1 MKKNLNALILLL
13 AASVFVMACGLV
25 SLGADEPTAPD
36 DPGIIE
42 EPVAEAEPTPVPD
55 MDLTDLVLTSQ
66 DFPDV
71 AFEDISLADM
81 GMSEADL
88 NSEDFTVESFFALLE
103 STNFEMVMG
112 FTTLLKSPL
121 DRAGFDLVLNQ
132 PNILLDS
139 FLGGMGDMNASD
151 PAELPEFTDTV
162 GDSSAGM
169 TVVADIE
176 GISMRVDM
184 VVFRNESIGAFLIT
198 MYLDGQT
205 PLVTLMDV
213 AQKFDGK
220 IEAFLASQ

>member
-1 MKKNLNALILLL
+1 
-13 AASVFVMACGLV
+13 
-25 SLGADEPTAPD
+25 
-36 DPGIIE
+36 
-42 EPVAEAEPTPVPD
+42 
-55 MDLTDLVLTSQ
+55 
-66 DFPDV
+66 
-71 AFEDISLADM
+71 
-81 GMSEADL
+81 
-88 NSEDFTVESFFALLE
+88 
-103 STNFEMVMG
+103 MVMG

-132 PNILLDS
+132 PNILLES
-139 FLGGMGDMNASD
+139 FLGGMGDMSASE

-169 TVVADIE
+169 TVVADVE
-176 GISMRVDM
+176 GVDMRVDV

-205 PLVTLMDV
+205 PPVTLMDV

>member
-1 MKKNLNALILLL
+1 MKKNLNVLFLLL
-13 AASVFVMACGLV
+13 VVSVFIMACGLAG
-25 SLGADEPTAPD
+25 LGADEPAAPA
-36 DPGIIE
+36 DPDTVE

-66 DFPDV
+66 DFPDA
-71 AFEDISLADM
+71 AFANISLADM

-88 NSEDFTVESFFALLE
+88 NSEEFTVESFFALLE

-139 FLGGMGDMNASD
+139 FLGGMGDMSAND
-151 PAELPEFTDTV
+151 PEELPEFTDTV

-169 TVVADIE
+169 TVVTDAE
-176 GISMRVDM
+176 GMAMRIDM
-184 VVFRNESIGAFLIT
+184 VVFRNDSIGAFLIT
-198 MYLDGQT
+198 MYLEGQT
-205 PLVTLMDV
+205 PPVPLMDV
-213 AQKFDGK
+213 AKKFDGK
-220 IEAFLASQ
+220 IETFLASQ